1 MKIKFSVLLV
11 LAISLAFTSCKK
23 SSTATTDPQLTPQ
36 QVASQVALNFSS
48 TLLGGSGGLNIG
60 KGLNAPQ
67 SLAVH
72 TKSKRLND
80 LSDGNLCGL
89 TVDTTFNSTVAFGD
103 STITVAGTINFSFN
117 CSGGAL
123 SGFTTNDNFNLA
135 YSSPQLAIA
144 EKSISSLTL
153 TVTNVADSTADV
165 ALSGSS
171 STSGSYQ
178 YKTGT
183 KRTGTEAF
191 SYTLTNLL
199 IDPNSSSIVSGS
211 AKFSTSGSGPR
222 GVWNYQ
228 GTITFLPN
236 NLATIVINGKT
247 YNVNLLTGIVS

>member
-1 MKIKFSVLLV
+1 MKIKFGALLV
-11 LAISLAFTSCKK
+11 LAASLAFTSCKK
-23 SSTATTDPQLTPQ
+23 SSTGTTDPQLTPQ

-60 KGLNAPQ
+60 AGLNAPQ

-72 TKSKRLND
+72 TKSKQLND

-89 TVDTTFNSTVAFGD
+89 TIDTTFNSSIALGD
-103 STITVAGTINFSFN
+103 STITVAGTIGFSFN
-117 CSGGAL
+117 CSGGEL
-123 SGFTTNDNFNLA
+123 SGFTTNDNLTLA
-135 YSSPQLAIA
+135 FLSPQLAIS
-144 EKSISSLTL
+144 EKSISSLVL
-153 TVTNVADSTADV
+153 AATNLSDPNAAI
-165 ALSGSS
+165 ALNGTS

-183 KRTGTEAF
+183 KRSGTEAF

-222 GVWNYQ
+222 GVWSYQ

-236 NLATIVINGKT
+236 NMASVVINGKT
-247 YNVNLLTGIVS
+247 YTVSLLTGAVS